1 MGPLLEEVLPDEQEA
16 MVMRFSS
23 PYDAAWIRSSS
34 CREELY
40 HLDGRIL
47 SFSAPTWQWKIHHS
61 KDVSPIEHE
70 DLPLPC

>member
-47 SFSAPTWQWKIHHS
+47 PQKTNLTMENPPF